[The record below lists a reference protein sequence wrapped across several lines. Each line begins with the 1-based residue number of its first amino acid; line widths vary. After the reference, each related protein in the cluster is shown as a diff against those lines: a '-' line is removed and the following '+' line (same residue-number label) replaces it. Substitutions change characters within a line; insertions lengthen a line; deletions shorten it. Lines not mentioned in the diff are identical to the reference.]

1 MSSFSSS
8 PNLSRRRFTAGLAS
22 AGLLL
27 SPLFTTARH
36 INQLVNGQLPI
47 ATPSDKLVIYQIF
60 TRLFGNQQT
69 ANTPWGSLAEN
80 GVGKFNDITNKA
92 LQEIR
97 KMGVSHVWYTGVIEH
112 ATMTGYS
119 SLGIPPDNPLVVK
132 GRAGSPYAIKDYYD
146 VAPDLAVD
154 VRKRMAEFEALVQRS
169 HANGL
174 KVIIDFVPN
183 HLARQYSSDAK
194 PEGIQDLGATDDIT
208 KAFDPQNN
216 FYYLPDQPFQP
227 PAGTSVPDGTLAPP
241 YEEMPAKATGNDVF
255 KAQPGIDDWY
265 ETIKLNYGVDYQNDR
280 KTYFDST
287 ATAER
292 PSTWTKMRD
301 ILLFW
306 AGKGVDG
313 FRCDMAEMVP
323 VEFWGWVIPQI
334 KASRANVI
342 PATPTAKAPVAST
355 GAAKVKPGAAP
366 TPVAAPASK
375 PIVFI
380 AEIYNP
386 QQYAN
391 YINVGKFD
399 YLYDKVG
406 LYDTIRAL
414 MEGKGSP
421 IAISRVCQ
429 GESGTLGKHMLR
441 FLENHDEQRIASR
454 QFAAD
459 PWAAVPAMTLSAT
472 LHTGPA
478 MVYFGQEVG
487 VNPTKAEGFQGD
499 DGRTTIFDYW
509 GITEYQAWTNGGA
522 FDGGKLTA
530 DQKKLRQFYTQ
541 LGQLINSSDAIKT
554 GAFYDL
560 QQYGRPEQ
568 LFSYLRYSA
577 KQKLLIVCNFDRKET
592 IRTQLQIPSDV
603 WKALKLPP
611 KKTYTYKDI
620 FRTKTVINA
629 GTIIPVTVPP
639 LGVLVLAIS

>member
-1 MSSFSSS
+1 MAHVASS
-8 PNLSRRRFTAGLAS
+8 TAPPAI
-22 AGLLL
+22 
-27 SPLFTTARH
+27 PT
-36 INQLVNGQLPI
+36 
-47 ATPSDKLVIYQIF
+47 DKLVVYQIF

-69 ANTPWGSLAEN
+69 TNKPWGSLAEN
-80 GVGKFNDITNKA
+80 GVGKFNDISDKA
-92 LQEIR
+92 LQEIK

-154 VRKRMAEFEALVQRS
+154 VRKRMAEFEALVKRS

-183 HLARQYSSDAK
+183 HLARQYNSDAK
-194 PEGIQDLGATDDIT
+194 PEGVQDMGETDDTT

-216 FYYLPDQPFQP
+216 FYYLPDEAFQP
-227 PAGTSVPDGTLAPP
+227 PAGTLVPEGTLAPP
-241 YEEMPAKATGNDVF
+241 YEEKPAKATGNDVF
-255 KAQPGIDDWY
+255 KAQPSIDDWY
-265 ETIKLNYGVDYQNDR
+265 ETIKLNYGVDYQHER
-280 KTYFDST
+280 KTYFDPV
-287 ATAER
+287 
-292 PSTWTKMRD
+292 PSTWVKMRD

-334 KASRANVI
+334 KASRTSV
-342 PATPTAKAPVAST
+342 TASASQSMVT
-355 GAAKVKPGAAP
+355 GTSAAAMNTAAALTAAP
-366 TPVAAPASK
+366 L
-375 PIVFI
+375 VFI

-391 YINVGKFD
+391 YIQTGKFD

-406 LYDTIRAL
+406 LYDTVRAL
-414 MEGKGSP
+414 MEGKGST

-429 GESGTLGKHMLR
+429 AESGTLGKHMLR
-441 FLENHDEQRIASR
+441 FLENHDEQRIASK
-454 QFAAD
+454 QFAND
-459 PWAAVPAMTLSAT
+459 PWTAVPAMTLSAT
-472 LHTGPA
+472 LHTGPM

-487 VNPTKAEGFQGD
+487 VTPTQAEGFQGD

-509 GITEYQAWTNGGA
+509 GVPEFQAWTNGGA

-530 DQKKLRQFYTQ
+530 SQKKLRQFYAQ
-541 LGQLINSSDAIKT
+541 LGQLVNTSDAIRT
-554 GAFYDL
+554 GTFYDL
-560 QQYGRPEQ
+560 QQYGSAGQPER

-577 KQKLLIVCNFDRKET
+577 KQKLLIICNFDRKET
-592 IRTQLQIPSDV
+592 IRTQLQIPADV
-603 WKALKLPP
+603 WKAMKIAP
-611 KKTYTYKDI
+611 KK
-620 FRTKTVINA
+620 A
-629 GTIIPVTVPP
+629 
-639 LGVLVLAIS
+639 

>member
-1 MSSFSSS
+1 M
-8 PNLSRRRFTAGLAS
+8 PEPIMQPTNQSRRTFTVGLFA
-22 AGLLL
+22 AGLLSQPLVRAATGLL
-27 SPLFTTARH
+27 SPPPPAIPT
-36 INQLVNGQLPI
+36 
-47 ATPSDKLVIYQIF
+47 DKLVVYQIF

-69 ANTPWGSLAEN
+69 TNKRWGSLAEN
-80 GVGKFNDITNKA
+80 GVGKFNDITDKA
-92 LQEIR
+92 LQAI
-97 KMGVSHVWYTGVIEH
+97 KKLGVSHVWYTGVIEH

-154 VRKRMAEFEALVQRS
+154 VRKRMAEFEALVKRS

-194 PEGIQDLGATDDIT
+194 PEGVQDMGETDDTT

-216 FYYLPDQPFQP
+216 FYYLPGEAFQP
-227 PAGTSVPDGTLAPP
+227 PAGTSVPEGIIAPP
-241 YEEMPAKATGNDVF
+241 YEETPAKATGNDVF
-255 KAQPGIDDWY
+255 KAQPDAGDWY
-265 ETIKLNYGVDYQNDR
+265 ETIKLNYGVDYQHDR
-280 KTYFDST
+280 KTYFEPDGPT
-287 ATAER
+287 HR
-292 PSTWTKMRD
+292 PSTWFKMRD

-306 AGKGVDG
+306 VGKGVDG

-334 KASRANVI
+334 KASR
-342 PATPTAKAPVAST
+342 SS
-355 GAAKVKPGAAP
+355 AAADAA
-366 TPVAAPASK
+366 

-391 YINVGKFD
+391 YIQVGKFD

-406 LYDTIRAL
+406 LYDAVRAL
-414 MEGKGSP
+414 MEGKGST

-429 GESGTLGKHMLR
+429 GESGALGKHMLR
-441 FLENHDEQRIASR
+441 FLENHDEQRIASK
-454 QFAAD
+454 QFAGD
-459 PWAAVPAMTLSAT
+459 PLTAVPAMTLSAT
-472 LHTGPA
+472 LHTGPM

-487 VNPTKAEGFQGD
+487 VNPTQAEGFQGD

-509 GITEYQAWTNGGA
+509 GVPEYQAWTNGGA

-530 DQKKLRQFYTQ
+530 SQQKLRQFYAQ
-541 LGQLINSSDAIKT
+541 LGQLVSTSDAIRT

-560 QQYGRPEQ
+560 QQYGTANQPEQ

-577 KQKLLIVCNFDRKET
+577 KQKLLIVCNFGRREA
-592 IRTQLQIPSDV
+592 IRTQLQIPPDA
-603 WKALKLPP
+603 WKAMKIAP
-611 KKTYTYKDI
+611 KKAYRYQDI
-620 FRTKTVINA
+620 FLAKTSITA
-629 GTIIPVTVPP
+629 GTTVPVTVPP
-639 LGVLVLAIS
+639 LSVLVLAIS

>member
-1 MSSFSSS
+1 MSHSSS
-8 PNLSRRRFTAGLAS
+8 NSSTFSRRSFTAGLA
-22 AGLLL
+22 ATGLLS
-27 SPLFTTARH
+27 SPLAAAARH
-36 INQLVNGQLPI
+36 IGQLVDGPVLPV
-47 ATPSDKLVIYQIF
+47 AASDKLLVYQVF

-69 ANTPWGSLAEN
+69 TNKPWGSLAEN
-80 GVGKFNDITNKA
+80 GVGKFNDITEKA
-92 LQEIR
+92 LQEIK

-119 SLGIPPDNPLVVK
+119 SLGIPTDNPLVVK

-146 VAPDLAVD
+146 VDPDLAVD
-154 VRKRMAEFEALVQRS
+154 ARKRMSEFEALIKRS
-169 HANGL
+169 HAAGL

-194 PEGIQDLGATDDIT
+194 PDGVQDLGQTDDTT

-216 FYYLPDQPFQP
+216 FYYLPGEAFQP
-227 PAGTSVPDGTLAPP
+227 PAGTLVPEETLAPD
-241 YEEMPAKATGNDVF
+241 YEENPAKATGNDVF

-280 KTYFDST
+280 KTYFD
-287 ATAER
+287 
-292 PSTWTKMRD
+292 PLPGTWLKMRD

-306 AGKGVDG
+306 AAKGVDG

-334 KASRANVI
+334 KASRASVVTM
-342 PATPTAKAPVAST
+342 PPVTKTPVSSAATKAKASV
-355 GAAKVKPGAAP
+355 
-366 TPVAAPASK
+366 TPVVAALTTT
-375 PIVFI
+375 PIIFI

-391 YINVGKFD
+391 YIDTGKFD

-406 LYDTIRAL
+406 LYDSVRAL

-441 FLENHDEQRIASR
+441 FLENHDEQRIASKA
-454 QFAAD
+454 FAND
-459 PWAAVPAMTLSAT
+459 PWTAVPAMTLSAT
-472 LHTGPA
+472 LHTGPV

-487 VNPTKAEGFQGD
+487 VNPTQAEGFQGD

-509 GITEYQAWTNGGA
+509 GVPEFQAWTNGGA
-522 FDGGKLTA
+522 FDGGKLT
-530 DQKKLRQFYTQ
+530 DSQKKLRQFYVQ
-541 LGQLINSSDAIKT
+541 LGQLISSSDAIRT
-554 GAFYDL
+554 GTFYDL
-560 QQYGRPEQ
+560 QQYGRPEM

-577 KQKLLIVCNFDRKET
+577 KQKLLIVCNFNKKET
-592 IRTQLQIPSDV
+592 VRTQLQIPADV
-603 WKALKLPP
+603 WKAMKIAP
-611 KKTYTYKDI
+611 KKTYTYRDI
-620 FRTKTVINA
+620 FLTKTTITA
-629 GTIIPVTVPP
+629 GQIVPVVVPP
-639 LGVLVLAIS
+639 QGVLVLSIS

>member
-1 MSSFSSS
+1 MSASDPDSLPITRRTFATGLIATAV
-8 PNLSRRRFTAGLAS
+8 LS
-22 AGLLL
+22 
-27 SPLFTTARH
+27 
-36 INQLVNGQLPI
+36 NQLVQAASGLLGSNLP
-47 ATPSDKLVIYQIF
+47 AAPTDKLVVYQIF

-69 ANTPWGSLAEN
+69 TNKPWGSLAEN
-80 GVGKFNDITNKA
+80 GVGKFNDITDKA

-97 KMGVSHVWYTGVIEH
+97 KMGVSHVWYTGIIEH

-119 SLGIPPDNPLVVK
+119 SLGIPPNNPLVVK

-169 HANGL
+169 HTNGL

-183 HLARQYSSDAK
+183 HLARQYRSDAK
-194 PEGIQDLGATDDIT
+194 PEGIQDLGETDDPT
-208 KAFDPQNN
+208 KAFDPNNN
-216 FYYLPDQPFQP
+216 FYYLPGQAFQP
-227 PAGTSVPDGTLAPP
+227 PAGSMPDGMTAPP
-241 YEEMPAKATGNDVF
+241 YEENPAKATGNDVF

-265 ETIKLNYGVDYQNDR
+265 ETIKLNYGIDYQNDR
-280 KTYFDST
+280 KTYFDPAGTETSGRT
-287 ATAER
+287 NR
-292 PSTWTKMRD
+292 PNTWLKMRD

-323 VEFWGWVIPQI
+323 VEFWGWVLPQI
-334 KASRANVI
+334 KASQTNAA
-342 PATPTAKAPVAST
+342 ATPAM
-355 GAAKVKPGAAP
+355 
-366 TPVAAPASK
+366 
-375 PIVFI
+375 FI

-391 YINVGKFD
+391 YISIGKFD

-406 LYDTIRAL
+406 IYDTVRGL

-429 GESGTLGKHMLR
+429 GESGTLGRHMLR

-459 PWAAVPAMTLSAT
+459 PWTAVPAMTLSAT
-472 LHTGPA
+472 LHTGPM

-487 VNPTKAEGFQGD
+487 VTPTEAEGFQGD

-509 GITEYQAWTNGGA
+509 GVPEFQAWTNGGA

-541 LGQLINSSDAIKT
+541 LGQLVTSSDAIRT

-560 QQYGRPEQ
+560 QQYGKPEK

-577 KQKLLIVCNFDRKET
+577 KQKLLIICNFDRKET
-592 IRTQLQIPSDV
+592 IRTQFQIPAEV
-603 WKALKLPP
+603 GKAMKLVP

-620 FRTKTVINA
+620 FRTRTVISA
-629 GTIIPVTVPP
+629 GLTIPVTVPP

>member
-1 MSSFSSS
+1 MAHDSFASL
-8 PNLSRRRFTAGLAS
+8 PLSRRRFTTGLAA
-22 AGLLL
+22 AGLLV
-27 SPLFTTARH
+27 SPLAAVANQ
-36 INQLVNGQLPI
+36 INPLTDEPGPP

-69 ANTPWGSLAEN
+69 TNKPWGSLAEN
-80 GVGKFNDITNKA
+80 GVGKFNDITDKA
-92 LQEIR
+92 LQEI
-97 KMGVSHVWYTGVIEH
+97 KKLGVSHVWYTGVIEH

-119 SLGIPPDNPLVVK
+119 SLGIPTDNPLVVK

-146 VAPDLAVD
+146 VDPDLAVD
-154 VRKRMAEFEALVQRS
+154 VRKRMVEFEALVARS

-174 KVIIDFVPN
+174 QVIIDFVPN

-194 PEGIQDLGATDDIT
+194 PEGVADLGQTDDTT

-216 FYYLPDQPFQP
+216 FYYLPDQPFVVPADRPLP
-227 PAGTSVPDGTLAPP
+227 PNLLTVP
-241 YEEMPAKATGNDVF
+241 YEENPAKATGNDVF
-255 KAQPGIDDWY
+255 KAQPDVNDWY
-265 ETIKLNYGVDYQNDR
+265 ETIKLNYGVDYQNGR
-280 KTYFDST
+280 KTHFGST
-287 ATAER
+287 DASDR

-334 KASRANVI
+334 KASRAG
-342 PATPTAKAPVAST
+342 KPV
-355 GAAKVKPGAAP
+355 
-366 TPVAAPASK
+366 
-375 PIVFI
+375 VFI

-391 YINVGKFD
+391 YIDTGKFD

-406 LYDTIRAL
+406 LYDTVRAL
-414 MEGKGSP
+414 MEDKGSP
-421 IAISRVCQ
+421 IALSRVCQ

-441 FLENHDEQRIASR
+441 FLENHDEQRIASSS
-454 QFAAD
+454 FARD
-459 PWAAVPAMTLSAT
+459 PWTAVPAMTLAAT

-478 MVYFGQEVG
+478 MLYFGQEVG
-487 VNPTKAEGFQGD
+487 VNPTQAEGFQGD

-509 GITEYQAWTNGGA
+509 GVPEFQAWTNGGL
-522 FDGGKLTA
+522 FDGGKLTT
-530 DQKKLRQFYTQ
+530 DQKKLRQFYAQ
-541 LGQLINSSDAIKT
+541 LGQLVTSSDAIRT
-554 GAFYDL
+554 GGFFDL
-560 QQYGRPEQ
+560 QQYGKPEK

-592 IRTQLQIPSDV
+592 IRTQLQIPADA
-603 WKALKLPP
+603 WKSMKIAP
-611 KKTYTYKDI
+611 KKAYTFRDV
-620 FRTKTVINA
+620 FRTKTMFTA
-629 GTIIPVTVPP
+629 GTAFSLTVPP